1 MSDGPDSNDDLS
13 PAATPLNPGAENG
26 SLFHL
31 EQRVC
36 RLEQAVAGVQD
47 TDQLAQR
54 VAERITDRLGHNTS
68 LAIRDP
74 NNIVIEAGRRLLP
87 AAVGLLQGD
96 QPAKADPSHA
106 WFFSDAYA
114 EIRAMLHMYFDP
126 RYHLTWK
133 TRVLPL
139 VLVAA
144 ILTSYFWVP
153 GTVIP
158 VVGVVLNKLVDLL
171 LCYFLYKV
179 LTREARRY
187 RETAPDLPAN
197 LRL

>member
-1 MSDGPDSNDDLS
+1 DPAGNDDLS
-13 PAATPLNPGAENG
+13 PVATPLNPGAENR
-26 SLFHL
+26 SLFRL

-68 LAIRDP
+68 LAIREP

-87 AAVGLLQGD
+87 AEVGLLHGD
-96 QPAKADPSHA
+96 AEPNQPAKAPSSHT

-139 VLVAA
+139 VLV
-144 ILTSYFWVP
+144 
-153 GTVIP
+153 
-158 VVGVVLNKLVDLL
+158 
-171 LCYFLYKV
+171 
-179 LTREARRY
+179 
-187 RETAPDLPAN
+187 
-197 LRL
+197 